1 MIDAVNLPHPCDDQG
16 PAAATAGA
24 VGTHLTRRRVLLGM
38 PVAAT
43 VGMPWAGAAATA
55 SPTNDSVDLLL
66 AYLYNLGRFAQ
77 WPSSDTVASTFRIC
91 LVGNHPF
98 GNRYAPLTAR
108 NLHGLPV
115 SVLELRR
122 EPSAADGCRIAYV
135 ADVTPLDI
143 RELLVRMQSMSILTV
158 SAAPRFLAAGGMLQ
172 FFSEGDALRFSIDKD
187 ALMASGIRLAS
198 QLMQLSRPLP
208 AL

>member
-1 MIDAVNLPHPCDDQG
+1 MIEDVSLSFNRTHQSLE
-16 PAAATAGA
+16 AATAET
-24 VGTHLTRRRVLLGM
+24 VGTRLTRRQLLSGM

-43 VGMPWAGAAATA
+43 LSGSWAEATA
-55 SPTNDSVDLLL
+55 TPAPSDVSVDLIL

-77 WPSSDTVASTFRIC
+77 WPTSDVVANTFTIC

-98 GNRYAPLTAR
+98 GKRYEPLMSR
-108 NLHGLPV
+108 KLHGLPV
-115 SVLELRR
+115 GILELRR

-143 RELLVRMQSMSILTV
+143 RELLLRMRSMSILTV
-158 SAAPRFLAAGGMLQ
+158 SAAPRFLAVGGMVQ

-187 ALMASGIRLAS
+187 ALMPSGIRLAS

-208 AL
+208 AP